1 MELVQQQVLPINQFV
16 RNLKQA
22 RKEMSEAV
30 SVLDF
35 KLNKSLV
42 VMSEEID
49 ALKEP
54 LHDILQ
60 DID

>member
-16 RNLKQA
+16 RNLKLA
-22 RKEMSEAV
+22 RKEMNDAV
-30 SVLDF
+30 QVLDF

-54 LHDILQ
+54 LHDIL
-60 DID
+60 

>member
-1 MELVQQQVLPINQFV
+1 MSDAVQ
-16 RNLKQA
+16 
-22 RKEMSEAV
+22 
-30 SVLDF
+30 VLDF

-42 VMSEEID
+42 VMSKEID

-60 DID
+60 DIDKERVAISAELERS

>member
-16 RNLKQA
+16 RNLKLA
-22 RKEMSEAV
+22 RKEMSDAV

-35 KLNKSLV
+35 KLKKSLV

-54 LHDILQ
+54 LHDIL
-60 DID
+60 